1 MVHGFNHAFSKNMTD
16 RNVKIASLLLQYT
29 IYALFTSKNM
39 HFLCCARF
47 SPEIIFYTVT
57 N

>member
-1 MVHGFNHAFSKNMTD
+1 MIHGFNHAFSKNMTD
-16 RNVKIASLLLQYT
+16 CDIKIASLLLQYT

-39 HFLCCARF
+39 YFLCCARF

>member
-1 MVHGFNHAFSKNMTD
+1 MLFPKNMTD
-16 RNVKIASLLLQYT
+16 CNAKIASLLLQYT
-29 IYALFTSKNM
+29 IYALFTSKIM

>member
-1 MVHGFNHAFSKNMTD
+1 MLFPKNMTD
-16 RNVKIASLLLQYT
+16 CNTEIASLLLQYT
-29 IYALFTSKNM
+29 IYALFTSKIM

-47 SPEIIFYTVT
+47 SLEIIFYTVT